1 MLASRTNGTARLLIA
16 TTDNYRIARPSGRGS
31 TGTRARVRARV
42 FALASS
48 LVSRASRSII
58 VFNLLLA
65 HRWFV
70 LTRRHGPID
79 RSERRRRARFSR
91 GRPTA
96 FFGGRRRRGQRVGE
110 SVPRRVTR
118 PVNGDWHRA
127 LARSLSVCLSVCL
140 SLRAVQWAQST
151 GIAFLATIQGNQL
164 SVYELVRDGAGVTS
178 ETNGIC

>member
-31 TGTRARVRARV
+31 TGTRARVRV

-96 FFGGRRRRGQRVGE
+96 FFGGRRRRRRRGQRVGE

-118 PVNGDWHRA
+118 PVNDDWHRA
-127 LARSLSVCLSVCL
+127 LAHSLSVCL